1 MAIEQFASQ
10 HCICEH
16 AGAEGKLMLRGS
28 SKAIRNIARRH
39 YRPGIRETIGI
50 IFYRLG

>member
-28 SKAIRNIARRH
+28 SKAIRNIARRRTQKRYS
-39 YRPGIRETIGI
+39 YRPERATTW
-50 IFYRLG
+50 R